1 MDLTQGTAEE
11 KNKRAKKMMLWFGI
25 VSLIMGFA
33 GWTSAYIVSSK
44 REDWVSDLELPSAFF
59 VSTAMIIL
67 SSITYFIARKSVSN
81 NNQKMG
87 TICLLITLALGI
99 TFISLQFVGF
109 SQMMENGYY
118 FTGPTSNIKMSYVFL
133 IAAVH
138 IAHVVA
144 GLISLL
150 VVIVQQVRNKYTP
163 DNMLGM
169 ELGATFW
176 HFLDFLGLID
186 QGVLGSLIIV
196 NCSP

>member
-109 SQMMENGYY
+109 SQMLENGYY

-176 HFLDFLGLID
+176 HLLDFIWVYLILFMYF
-186 QGVLGSLIIV
+186 VK
-196 NCSP
+196 

>member
-11 KNKRAKKMMLWFGI
+11 KNRRAKKMMLWFGI

-44 REDWVSDLELPSAFF
+44 REDWISDLELPQAFF
-59 VSTAMIIL
+59 ISTAIIIL
-67 SSITYFIARKSVSN
+67 SSITYFVAKKSVGRN
-81 NNQKMG
+81 DQKLG
-87 TICLLITLALGI
+87 TIFLLVTLVLGI
-99 TFISLQFVGF
+99 SFIVLQFKGF
-109 SQMMENGYY
+109 SQMLENGYY

-138 IAHVVA
+138 IVHLVA

-150 VVIVQQVRNKYTP
+150 VVLVQQLRAKYMP
-163 DNMLGM
+163 GDMLGM

-176 HFLDFLGLID
+176 HFLDFLWVYLILFMYF
-186 QGVLGSLIIV
+186 VK
-196 NCSP
+196 

>member
-87 TICLLITLALGI
+87 TIYLLITLVLGI

-109 SQMMENGYY
+109 SQMLENGYY

-150 VVIVQQVRNKYTP
+150 VVIVQQARKKYTP

-176 HFLDFLGLID
+176 HFLDFIWVYLILFMYF
-186 QGVLGSLIIV
+186 VK
-196 NCSP
+196 

>member
-1 MDLTQGTAEE
+1 MDLTQGTVEE
-11 KNKRAKKMMLWFGI
+11 KNRRAKKMMLWFGI

-59 VSTAMIIL
+59 ISTAMIIL
-67 SSITYFIARKSVSN
+67 SSVTYLIAKRSVAK

-87 TICLLITLALGI
+87 TIFLLVTLVLGI

-109 SQMMENGYY
+109 SQMLENGYY

-150 VVIVQQVRNKYTP
+150 VVLVRQLGNKYTP
-163 DNMLGM
+163 ENMLGM

-176 HFLDFLGLID
+176 HFLDFLWVYLILFMYF
-186 QGVLGSLIIV
+186 VK
-196 NCSP
+196 

>member
-44 REDWVSDLELPSAFF
+44 REDWVSDLELPGAFF
-59 VSTAMIIL
+59 ISTAMIVL
-67 SSITYFIARKSVSN
+67 SSITYFVARKAVGG
-81 NNQKMG
+81 NNQKRG
-87 TICLLITLALGI
+87 TIFLLITLGLGV

-109 SQMMENGYY
+109 SQMLENGYY

-150 VVIVQQVRNKYTP
+150 VVLVQQIRKKYTP
-163 DNMLGM
+163 ESMLGI

-176 HFLDFLGLID
+176 HFLDFIWVYLILFMYF
-186 QGVLGSLIIV
+186 VK
-196 NCSP
+196 

>member
-1 MDLTQGTAEE
+1 MDLTQGTAKE
-11 KNKRAKKMMLWFGI
+11 KNRRAKKMMLWFGI

-59 VSTAMIIL
+59 ISTVIIIL
-67 SSITYFIARKSVSN
+67 SSIAYFAAKKAVGKD
-81 NNQKMG
+81 NQKMG
-87 TICLLITLALGI
+87 TIFLLITLALGI

-109 SQMMENGYY
+109 SQMLESGYY

-133 IAAVH
+133 LAAVH

-144 GLISLL
+144 GLITLL
-150 VVIVQQVRNKYTP
+150 VVLVQQLRKKYTP
-163 DNMLGM
+163 ENMLGM

-176 HFLDFLGLID
+176 HFLDFIWVYLILFMYF
-186 QGVLGSLIIV
+186 VK
-196 NCSP
+196 

>member
-1 MDLTQGTAEE
+1 MDLTQGTEQE
-11 KNKRAKKMMLWFGI
+11 KLRRAKKMMLWFGI

-44 REDWVSDLELPSAFF
+44 RDDWISDLQLPDAFF
-59 VSTAMIIL
+59 VSTAIIVL
-67 SSITYFIARKSVSN
+67 SSITYVIAKRAVGKG
-81 NNQKMG
+81 NQRLG
-87 TICLLITLALGI
+87 TLFLGLTLVLGI
-99 TFISLQFVGF
+99 SFIVLQFVGF
-109 SQMMENGYY
+109 SQMLANGYY

-150 VVIVQQVRNKYTP
+150 VVMVQQFRGKYTP
-163 DNMLGM
+163 EKMLGM

-176 HFLDFLGLID
+176 HFLDFLWVYLILFMYF
-186 QGVLGSLIIV
+186 VK
-196 NCSP
+196 